1 MRSSASARTTPVTSS
16 SMRRCPPG
24 GIGVL
29 GTTRHTLRD
38 TSLTVQLAPSRH
50 APRTSETGRGHTGQR
65 LVECCLDLQL
75 HVIREL
81 GARSREEL
89 DSVVVVG
96 VVRRGNDDPG
106 AQAQGSGKVRDGWCG
121 HRPDETDIDTGCR
134 QTCLQRRFH
143 HVAGNPGVLSNQD
156 RRTLSR
162 LDVTTR
168 IVLCGENSARC
179 VTQTH
184 DEIGCYRDVSDATT
198 HAVGTKILS

>member
-1 MRSSASARTTPVTSS
+1 MRRNVIGGAVGAVDDDLEAPQVHLERKGALAELDVTPVRIVDPPRTT
-16 SMRRCPPG
+16 
-24 GIGVL
+24 
-29 GTTRHTLRD
+29 
-38 TSLTVQLAPSRH
+38 
-50 APRTSETGRGHTGQR
+50 ETGRGHTGQR